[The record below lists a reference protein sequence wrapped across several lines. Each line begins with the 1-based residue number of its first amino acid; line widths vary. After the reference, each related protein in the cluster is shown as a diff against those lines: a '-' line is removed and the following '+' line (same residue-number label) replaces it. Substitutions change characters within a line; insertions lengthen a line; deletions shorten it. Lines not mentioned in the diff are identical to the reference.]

1 MTILNSMVNHH
12 VTLKTGELLTYF
24 DSNPKAD
31 TTAPALVL
39 LHGYCG
45 SSAYFQRLIPLL
57 DSHIRVLA
65 PDLIGHGKSDPVNA
79 NSYSMEQVA
88 GWMDEWLEH
97 IGIEKAYVMGH
108 SLGGYITLAL
118 AERKPA
124 YLCGFG
130 LLHSTALPD
139 SEQAKQNREGA
150 IQTVQNEGVS
160 SFVKGLVPKLFA
172 DGAEASDIELARHI
186 GEESAPESVMAF
198 ARGMKERVDRRHV
211 IHEATIPVLLISGA
225 KDKIVQSEGT
235 FAGHNDATICQI
247 IDDAGHMSMLEAPD
261 QLAKRLLSFVG
272 KQE

>member
-1 MTILNSMVNHH
+1 MMTVKSLANKR
-12 VTLKTGELLTYF
+12 VTLKTGEQLAYF
-24 DSNPKAD
+24 DSNPMAD
-31 TTAPALVL
+31 TATPVLVL

-65 PDLIGHGKSDPVNA
+65 PDLIGHGQSDPVDE
-79 NSYSMEQVA
+79 SCYKMEQVA
-88 GWMDEWLEH
+88 SWIDEWLIN

-118 AERKPA
+118 AEAKPA

-160 SFVKGLVPKLFA
+160 TFVKGLVPKLFA
-172 DGAEASDIELARHI
+172 EGAEIADIELARLI
-186 GEESAPESVMAF
+186 GDESASESVIAF

-225 KDKIVQSEGT
+225 KDKIVQAEGT
-235 FAGHNDATICQI
+235 FAGHNNETLCQI
-247 IDDAGHMSMLEAPD
+247 IDDAGHMSMIETPD
-261 QLAKRLLSFVG
+261 QLANLLLSFTG
-272 KQE
+272 KQ